1 MPKYTYKCN
10 SCDVVQISHHGMKV
24 RIRDCGHCDEKNSLQ
39 RVLTKIN
46 LQSEE
51 HAGTIVKKFIEDTR
65 EEIELAKQERDN
77 D

>member
-10 SCDVVQISHHGMKV
+10 KCDVIQTSHHSMKV
-24 RIRDCGHCDEKNSLQ
+24 RMRDCGDCDEKNSLH